1 MSIFNLDSVYASDK
15 FFPVVRVFDIQQLNW
30 KEKQEQQ
37 QQQQQQKK
45 PMMKSLPFKNI
56 NLALFFFHVLLI
68 IIKAGT
74 DTLPR
79 EKRRRSL

>member
-1 MSIFNLDSVYASDK
+1 VYASDK
-15 FFPVVRVFDIQQLNW
+15 FFPVVRVFDIQHLNW
-30 KEKQEQQ
+30 KEKQQQ
-37 QQQQQQKK
+37 QQQKKK

-79 EKRRRSL
+79 EKRRRNL

>member
-1 MSIFNLDSVYASDK
+1 VYASDK
-15 FFPVVRVFDIQQLNW
+15 FFPVVRVFDIQHLN
-30 KEKQEQQ
+30 EQQ

-79 EKRRRSL
+79 EKRRRNL